1 MENKNQTC
9 PIWGVTVARIQQLH
23 DMDGCLIEGS
33 PRTGGD
39 YKITG
44 HAMDLGDIGD
54 LDPAQKAR
62 LTTMLI
68 EMRRRGDH
76 APVVKLD
83 LIEEAKRADPLSHLD
98 ASREAPSVL
107 GQHTATTLDKSL
119 RFQVHQPTIWRPW
132 RGPSR

>member
-44 HAMDLGDIGD
+44 HAMDLV
-54 LDPAQKAR
+54 ACNS
-62 LTTMLI
+62 
-68 EMRRRGDH
+68 EF
-76 APVVKLD
+76 
-83 LIEEAKRADPLSHLD
+83 
-98 ASREAPSVL
+98 AS
-107 GQHTATTLDKSL
+107 GNAT
-119 RFQVHQPTIWRPW
+119 
-132 RGPSR
+132 